1 MASWNYYGK
10 PNAINLPWLGMI
22 VTTHQN
28 GNDLARWIIIGFTIW
43 MEFLRMGQKHIK
55 KNEFVTIHLF
65 TNKVVDL
72 SEYCNF
78 ETLPYIYVY
87 VYISY

>member
-1 MASWNYYGK
+1 
-10 PNAINLPWLGMI
+10 
-22 VTTHQN
+22 
-28 GNDLARWIIIGFTIW
+28 

-78 ETLPYIYVY
+78 ETLPYIYML
-87 VYISY
+87 YIYILVTSANFI